1 MTEPPALSRIGFFT
15 SPPHECGY
23 LPGRMAVTMFADPR
37 IRLSNETYS
46 RLSAHGFRRSGTH
59 VYRPHC
65 GECTACIAV
74 RVRVAEFSPQRR
86 HRRTLAQNSD
96 LVIHERRARFD
107 PEHYALYVEYLHAR
121 HPDSQMD
128 ATNPSAYM
136 SFLTAAWCD
145 TSFYEFRLRDELL
158 AVAVVDRLGDGLSSV
173 YTFFSPRYPERSLG
187 RYAVLKQI
195 EWARS
200 AGLPWVYLGYW
211 IEECRK
217 MRYKNEF
224 GPLEYFRGGAWTC
237 EPDSRTGPT

>member
-1 MTEPPALSRIGFFT
+1 MTEPPPLSRIGFFT

-23 LPGRMAVTMFADPR
+23 LPERMAVTMFADPR
-37 IRLSNETYS
+37 IRLNNETYS
-46 RLSAHGFRRSGTH
+46 WLSAHGFRRSGTH

-65 GECTACIAV
+65 GQCTACIAV
-74 RVRVAEFSPQRR
+74 RVRTAEFSPQRR
-86 HRRTLAQNSD
+86 HRRTLAQNGD

-128 ATNPSAYM
+128 ATNPGAYM
-136 SFLTAAWCD
+136 SFLTAVWCD

-158 AVAVVDRLGDGLSSV
+158 AVAVVDRLDDGLSSV
-173 YTFFSPRYPERSLG
+173 YTFFSPRHPERSLG

-211 IEECRK
+211 IRECRK
-217 MRYKNEF
+217 MSYKTEF
-224 GPLEYFRGGAWTC
+224 GPLEYFRGGAWTR
-237 EPDSRTGPT
+237 EPDLRTSPP